1 MRRPLA
7 LLALAAFVA
16 FDVFLVT
23 VAVRHVGAA
32 PPRSDIQ
39 QVGASASPSSGR
51 EVSEQVAFEFKP
63 AQAGLLSVSNRGT
76 VITAVRG
83 TCRGKSGVVR
93 TASADSD
100 LETRDVGVRQV
111 LAVRATNDRLVV
123 VGTNDTC
130 GAVQRSS
137 TDGGRTWVDDP
148 EVELWHPSASNVR
161 EVVAPGGTG
170 SPPGCTI
177 ISLSQVGADFGRVVC
192 ADGKLFG
199 SGNSGRSWV
208 LLGRLDNARVIAFTS
223 FNDGY
228 ALARYQGCAANAF
241 TTDDSGRTWKPGGCI
256 TGDPARAIAAND
268 TGLTA
273 VVGTPTS
280 LFVSRD
286 KGEGWKQR

>member
-7 LLALAAFVA
+7 LTALAAFLA
-16 FDVFLVT
+16 FDAFLVV

-32 PPRSDIQ
+32 PPSSDIQ
-39 QVGASASPSSGR
+39 QVATGDEAAR
-51 EVSEQVAFEFKP
+51 QQVSDQVAFEFTP
-63 AQAGLLSVSNRGT
+63 AQAGAMSVSNRGT

-83 TCRGKSGVVR
+83 TCRGKAGVVR
-93 TASADSD
+93 TASSDSE
-100 LETRDVGVRQV
+100 LQVRDVGVRQV
-111 LAVRATNDRLVV
+111 LAVRATDDRLTV
-123 VGTNDTC
+123 VGTNDAC
-130 GAVQRSS
+130 APVQRSS
-137 TDGGRTWVDDP
+137 TDGGRTWSDDP
-148 EVELWHPSASNVR
+148 QVQLWHPSADNVR
-161 EVVAPGGTG
+161 RVVAPGGTG

-177 ISLSQVGADFGRVVC
+177 ISLSQVGSDFGRVAC

-268 TGLTA
+268 SGLTA
-273 VVGTPTS
+273 VVGAPTS
-280 LFVSRD
+280 LFVSAD
-286 KGEGWKQR
+286 KGEDWKQR